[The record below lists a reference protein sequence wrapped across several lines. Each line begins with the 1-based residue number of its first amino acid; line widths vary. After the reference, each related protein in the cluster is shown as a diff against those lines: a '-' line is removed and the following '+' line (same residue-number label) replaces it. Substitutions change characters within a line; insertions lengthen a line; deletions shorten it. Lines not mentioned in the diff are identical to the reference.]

1 MPDKDPSDK
10 IIVTID
16 SELEDL
22 IPGFLKSRE
31 KDIEKVRECLAENDF
46 DAIRLLGHSLKGN
59 GAGYGFDD
67 LSVIGRELE
76 LAAAD
81 QSQERISRVLADM
94 ASYLERVE
102 VEFE

>member
-1 MPDKDPSDK
+1 MPESDPLGK

-31 KDIEKVRECLAENDF
+31 KDIETVRECLGANDF
-46 DAIRLLGHSLKGN
+46 ETIRRLGHSLKGN

-67 LSVIGRELE
+67 LSVIGRQLE
-76 LAAAD
+76 QAAAE
-81 QSQERISRVLADM
+81 QSPDDVTGVLEAM

-102 VEFE
+102 VVFD